1 MSEPDPPAGAPPP
14 DRSSSEAE
22 SAPFLG
28 SEAAPDAAPTP
39 GDSGAAPSPEA
50 PARRGFA
57 SQAWPFLAAGA
68 LVAATLLSVYVL
80 LHPRRSAAA
89 EVDAGA
95 PGTVTADQVSLQP
108 DPNPRGAAIASLEQ
122 GQKVRVRGET
132 ARWMEV
138 EAGGRRGFLPA
149 DAVERDADREARQK
163 RSKTLLAFAPVYG
176 VVAEDADVVLAP
188 YPLAPRG
195 GLLARGSVIA
205 IHSVDHSYF
214 AFADKK
220 WGIAYVDSARV
231 DLVPPDPRQPGVTP
245 EKVRPLKDLTVID
258 LAAEPPPDEELPDLT
273 GESAG
278 APAAPAPN
286 PPLEPA
292 PGLLEPPTVVTRVEP
307 AYPDMAR
314 RAGVE
319 GTVELE
325 VSIDASGKITDVEVA
340 RGLPLGLSDAAVEAV
355 RKWTWRP
362 ARTAAGPVASRK
374 IVRVRFVLKAD

>member
-14 DRSSSEAE
+14 DPFSSEAE

-28 SEAAPDAAPTP
+28 SEPAPNTAWPS
-39 GDSGAAPSPEA
+39 GDSGPAPLPEA

-89 EVDAGA
+89 EVDEGA
-95 PGTVTADQVSLQP
+95 PGTVTVEQVSLQP
-108 DPNPRGAAIASLEQ
+108 EPNPSGAAITSLDQ

-195 GLLARGSVIA
+195 GLLARGTVIP

-214 AFADKK
+214 AFADRK
-220 WGIAYVDSARV
+220 WGIAYVDSSRV

-273 GESAG
+273 GEAAG
-278 APAAPAPN
+278 APAAPLPN

-292 PGLLEPPTVVTRVEP
+292 PGLLESPAVVTRVEP
-307 AYPDMAR
+307 AYPEMAR

-325 VSIDASGKITDVEVA
+325 VSIDATGKITDVEVA

-362 ARTAAGPVASRK
+362 ARTASGPVASRK